1 MMNRDGS
8 RERPAMKANNE
19 SFHLWTNVAV
29 FDNPDDA
36 TRLADFLKA
45 EGFESRVHD
54 ERKLQRY
61 WFLAEQQAGVHTQV
75 TQKQFEAVEQ
85 RLDNAPNSPSLLAN
99 AIRCPSC
106 KSLRVEYPQ
115 MTRKFVLPTLVAQVL
130 VVLGLMKRECYCE
143 TCQYTW
149 VRHTPAYVG
158 MSQPAKAR

>member
-1 MMNRDGS
+1 
-8 RERPAMKANNE
+8 MKANNE
-19 SFHLWTNVAV
+19 SFHLWTNIAV

-36 TRLADFLKA
+36 GRLAGFLKS
-45 EGFESRVHD
+45 EGFETRVHD

-61 WFLAEQQAGVHTQV
+61 WFLAAPQAGVHTQV
-75 TQKQFEAVEQ
+75 PQKQFEEVEQ
-85 RLDNAPNSPSLLAN
+85 RLDNAPNAPTLLAN

-149 VRHTPAYVG
+149 VRHTPTYVG
-158 MSQPAKAR
+158 TSQPAKAR